1 MTILTTHAIK
11 RGSKISGLVLSLLLV
26 AACSSTPVSPEGS
39 AQVRNKLTA
48 LQNDSNLASQIRAE
62 LREAE
67 EAVQIAEQPLPEDE
81 AALGEH
87 RVYIAENKVAIA
99 EAKATARFAEV
110 QRALLSE
117 EREAARLQARTQEA
131 NQARLEAERAR
142 SDADAAQQSRAQAET
157 LAAQQAAEYQ
167 RQIDALEAEPT
178 DRGLVLTLGDVLFA
192 TGSAEIR
199 GGASTNLNRLV
210 SFLQQY
216 PERKVQIE
224 GHTDN
229 VGSSQINQV
238 LSRQRAES
246 VRNYLIQQ
254 GIASNRITAMGL
266 SMNQPIAS
274 NDTAE
279 GRQQN
284 RRVEIIIDEPS

>member
-1 MTILTTHAIK
+1 MTISTTHTMK

-26 AACSSTPVSPEGS
+26 ASCSSTPVSPEGS

-81 AALGEH
+81 VELGEH

-99 EAKATARFAEV
+99 EAKATTRFAEV

-131 NQARLEAERAR
+131 NQARLDAERAR
-142 SDADAAQQSRAQAET
+142 SDADAAQQSRAQAEI

-199 GGASTNLNRLV
+199 GGANTNLNKLV

-216 PERKVQIE
+216 PERNVQIE

-246 VRNYLIQQ
+246 VRNHLIQQ

-284 RRVEIIIDEPS
+284 RRVEIIIDDPS